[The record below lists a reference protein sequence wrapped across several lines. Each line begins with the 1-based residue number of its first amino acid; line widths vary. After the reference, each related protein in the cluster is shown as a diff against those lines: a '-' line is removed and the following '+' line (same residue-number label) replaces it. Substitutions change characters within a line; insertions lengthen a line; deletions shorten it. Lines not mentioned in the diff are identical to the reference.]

1 MLFLVVSFYY
11 TLFPW
16 HEHCII
22 LWKRQVVLCC
32 GFDENSRCVECN
44 LEKKSVYLLMF
55 PSQDFMWDKNLLSAD
70 NLTELQKVP
79 PVRDV

>member
-1 MLFLVVSFYY
+1 MNIALYYGNVKWYCVVALMK
-11 TLFPW
+11 TAD
-16 HEHCII
+16 
-22 LWKRQVVLCC
+22 VLSE
-32 GFDENSRCVECN
+32 FVE
-44 LEKKSVYLLMF
+44 KSVYLLMF